1 MDAAGAAWALGGDG
15 RRDAQAG
22 VEMGLRLKF
31 NLVLLVGLAVGMGL
45 ASLLSYR
52 LIFDSARAHVLSEA
66 ALMAAQAD
74 AITSYTANEIS
85 PLVSGP
91 LARRF
96 LPQSV
101 GAWAAQTNFRAI
113 QAQLPDYS
121 YRAVVTNPT
130 NPADLPADW
139 QQDII
144 KALQSDRDRKQ
155 VVTERSTPAGPIL
168 SMSRPI
174 VITEGACLTC
184 HSTPEAAPAS
194 MVDLYGTKNGFNWK
208 MNEVLGARIV
218 SVPMAVPFALAW
230 QTFSG
235 VLVWLG
241 VVFLIMMLLL
251 NLLLQFAIIRPV
263 RTISASAN
271 EVSLG
276 NMDAPEC
283 KVRGR
288 DEIASLG
295 ESFNRMR
302 RSLANAL
309 RMLEE

>member
-1 MDAAGAAWALGGDG
+1 
-15 RRDAQAG
+15 
-22 VEMGLRLKF
+22 MGLRLKF

-52 LIFDSARAHVLSEA
+52 LIFESARAHVLSEA
-66 ALMAAQAD
+66 SLMAAQAD
-74 AITSYTANEIS
+74 AMSSYTANEIA
-85 PLVSGP
+85 PLVASQFS
-91 LARRF
+91 RRF

-101 GAWAAQTNFRAI
+101 PAWAAQTNFRAI

-121 YRAVVTNPT
+121 YRTVVINPT
-130 NPADLPADW
+130 NPADVPADW
-139 QQDII
+139 QHDII
-144 KALQSDRDRKQ
+144 KTLQSDRDLKQ
-155 VVTERSTPAGPIL
+155 VITERPTPTGPIL

-174 VITEGACLTC
+174 VISDAACLTC
-184 HSTPEAAPAS
+184 HSTPENAPAS
-194 MVDLYGTKNGFNWK
+194 MIDLYGTKNGFNWK
-208 MNEVLGARIV
+208 LNEVLGARIV
-218 SVPMAVPFALAW
+218 SVPMAVPLALAW

-241 VVFLIMMLLL
+241 VVFVIMMLLL

-263 RTISASAN
+263 RSISASAN

-288 DEIASLG
+288 DEIATLG